1 MKALHTYDIGL
12 AQLSN
17 KTHEYEFELDNA
29 FFKLFDQTLVNGG
42 NLKADVILVKS
53 ELLLNFTFH
62 IYGTVNLTCDRSLD
76 TFDYPLDTTQTLHVR
91 FGEEEVELDENVLQI
106 KHDAQ
111 KINIAQHL
119 FDFIGLAV
127 PMKKL
132 HPRFEQEDEDLVRD
146 ADENILIYSSSTAPE
161 NDPEGGDDDEPADPR
176 FAALKKIK

>member
-1 MKALHTYDIGL
+1 MKALHHYDIGL

-17 KTHEYEFELDNA
+17 KQHEFQFELGNA
-29 FFKLFDQTLVNGG
+29 FFELLDQNLVNGG
-42 NLKADVILVKS
+42 NLKADVTLVKS

-76 TFDYPLDTTQTLHVR
+76 TFDFPIDTTQTLHVR
-91 FGEEEVELDENVLQI
+91 FGADEMELDENVFQI

-119 FDFIGLAV
+119 FDFIGLQI
-127 PMKKL
+127 PIKKL
-132 HPRFEQEDEDLVRD
+132 KPEFQQEIDEDD
-146 ADENILIYSSSTAPE
+146 SDNDILIYSSSTTP
-161 NDPEGGDDDEPADPR
+161 DEGSDDDDDDEPADPR